1 MNFFATYL
9 LPLLTAGAI
18 TGFSLVFLRRIA
30 PKVGLLDLPGG
41 RKQHEGNIPLIGGLG
56 LFIGFLFTCLILP
69 FPLSPYK
76 PLFGCMTL
84 ILFLGLMD
92 DLHEL
97 TPRLR
102 LLGQMFIVL
111 LAIFWGHI
119 ELKNLGNLFFHAS
132 IHLKAWSAVL
142 FTILAWISFINA
154 SNMQDGL
161 DGLAG
166 SINAVQIAVLIL
178 VASLGHA
185 EADSALL
192 TAFLASLLF
201 FLYFN
206 FPLPG
211 YRRPAEMFMGDAGS
225 LLLGFFTAWFAIHFS
240 QLGGSFPYPVTFLW
254 ITAVPLF
261 DFFAVTIGRI
271 RHRQSPM
278 KGDRYHLHHLLQQ
291 KGFDP
296 CYIVLG
302 LSGLSAL
309 FSLIGLSLAYSGVNE
324 SVSFILFLLL
334 LIPYILFF
342 SQRKRRFKNR

>member
-1 MNFFATYL
+1 MNFFAAYI

-18 TGFSLVFLRRIA
+18 TGFSLIFLNRIA
-30 PKVGLLDLPGG
+30 PKIGLLDLPGG

-69 FPLSPYK
+69 WPLSPYK

-84 ILFLGLMD
+84 MLFLGLMD

-102 LLGQMFIVL
+102 LLGQLIIVL
-111 LAIFWGHI
+111 LGIFWGNV
-119 ELKNLGNLFFHAS
+119 ELQNLGDLFFTGN
-132 IHLKAWSAVL
+132 IHLTTWISPI
-142 FTILAWISFINA
+142 FTILAWLSFINA

-166 SINAVQIAVLIL
+166 TTNAIQITILIL
-178 VASLGHA
+178 LAFFGHI

-192 TAFLASLLF
+192 TAFLASLLV

-206 FPLPG
+206 FPLP
-211 YRRPAEMFMGDAGS
+211 RNKRPAKIFMGDAGS
-225 LLLGFFTAWFAIHFS
+225 LLLGFFTAWFAIRFS
-240 QLGGSFPYPVTFLW
+240 QYGGNFPSPVTFLW
-254 ITAVPLF
+254 ITALPLF

-271 RHRQSPM
+271 RRRLSPL
-278 KGDRYHLHHLLQQ
+278 KGDRCHLHHFLQQ
-291 KGFDP
+291 QGFDP

-302 LSGLSAL
+302 LG
-309 FSLIGLSLAYSGVNE
+309 GLSLFL
-324 SVSFILFLLL
+324 SVIGLILNYTGFSDGISFVLFLVL
-334 LIPYILFF
+334 LIPYVLFF
-342 SQRKRRFKNR
+342 SQRKQ